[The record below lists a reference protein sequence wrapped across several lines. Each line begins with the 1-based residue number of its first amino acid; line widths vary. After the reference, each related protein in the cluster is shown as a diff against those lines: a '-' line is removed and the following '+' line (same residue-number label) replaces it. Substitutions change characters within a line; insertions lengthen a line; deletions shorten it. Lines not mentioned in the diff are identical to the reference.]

1 MDAYSEEIKRCQATL
16 DLVKREI
23 AKVVV
28 GQKQVVNAL
37 LRAILSDGH
46 VIVSGVP
53 GVAKTLLVRALA
65 QVTSAEFNRIQFTPD
80 LLPTD
85 ITGVNVYDPKK
96 GFYTVKGPIFSNFI
110 LADEINRS
118 PSKVQSAL
126 LEAMQEKQVT
136 IGRETFVL
144 KRPFFVLAT
153 LNPIETSGIYPLP
166 EAQLDRFLFKVNID
180 YPSTDE
186 ERDILEKNIDLM
198 DFNEY
203 KLKTVVSLTEILSM
217 QELTKKIYMSEDVA
231 KYIIN
236 LVNAT
241 RNPERYNVKLGKY
254 IQWGASPRA
263 SIGLFITSKADA
275 LLKGSNFV
283 SPQNVKDVA
292 LDVLRHRVLLNYEAE
307 AENVKV
313 NDIIHEILQKV
324 PVK

>member
-1 MDAYSEEIKRCQATL
+1 MDAHSEEIKRCQATL

-65 QVTSAEFNRIQFTPD
+65 QATSAEFNRVQFTPD

-96 GFYTVKGPIFSNFI
+96 GFYIVKGPIFANFL

-166 EAQLDRFLFKVNID
+166 EAQLDRFLFKVDID

-203 KLKTVVSLTEILSM
+203 RLKTVVSLTEILSM

-231 KYIIN
+231 KYIVN

-241 RNPERYNVKLGKY
+241 RNPERYNIKLGKY

-275 LLKGSNFV
+275 LLKGSNFT

-292 LDVLRHRVLLNYEAE
+292 LDILRHRVLLNYEAE

-313 NDIIHEILQKV
+313 EDIIHEILQKV